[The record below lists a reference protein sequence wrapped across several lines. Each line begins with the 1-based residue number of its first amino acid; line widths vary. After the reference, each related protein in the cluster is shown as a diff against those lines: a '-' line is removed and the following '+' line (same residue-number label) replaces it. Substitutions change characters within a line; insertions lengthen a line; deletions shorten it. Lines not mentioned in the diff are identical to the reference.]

1 MRMNPDIEKKLD
13 ELYAQQAL
21 LTELKLSTPIS
32 DWNKQK
38 EYAIELEQIEYLL
51 EETEARYYRYI

>member
-1 MRMNPDIEKKLD
+1 MRINPDIEKKLD

-21 LTELKLSTPIS
+21 LTELKLSTPAN

-38 EYAIELEQIEYLL
+38 EYAIELEQIDYLL
-51 EETEARYYRYI
+51 EEVEARYYRYI